1 MYSLESP
8 NRGDS
13 NEYTQHTIINIKKK
27 ITPNYPKYNIVCSY
41 GIFVRDSRTSSKEFK
56 TAVVFEPSVFE
67 AQKVYC
73 NSQHCATM
81 LRQRNL
87 IIQKNKQIK

>member
-1 MYSLESP
+1 MS
-8 NRGDS
+8 
-13 NEYTQHTIINIKKK
+13 THNIPLSISKKK

-56 TAVVFEPSVFE
+56 TAVVFEPSMFE

-87 IIQKNKQIK
+87 VIQKNKQIK

>member
-1 MYSLESP
+1 MYRERHP
-8 NRGDS
+8 TFKVGAV
-13 NEYTQHTIINIKKK
+13 
-27 ITPNYPKYNIVCSY
+27 KYLNVATVFYLS
-41 GIFVRDSRTSSKEFK
+41 FKEFK
-56 TAVVFEPSVFE
+56 TAVVFELSMFE

-81 LRQRNL
+81 LRQRNF